1 MSFHSQTV
9 LDSTKNNQKDT
20 LLNSINKD
28 LKVDNTA
35 LLQRTNSLPINR
47 INTNDTSKIN
57 QNFVLKDTIVMSFLK
72 YKISQS
78 VDSSIFN
85 VLKIIN
91 YKKNKFEGL
100 IETKLPEG
108 WHGIGLPSGNVSIES
123 GDSLFIPFRLIMP
136 NKVYG
141 GQAYVITTFLK
152 SNKDKY
158 FGTFFID
165 VPVKSDWF
173 LKVNS
178 NTIYFNELYDLKDF
192 KVLLSNRGNVSELI
206 KLTFEAGKLLNL
218 IGFNE
223 LNNFVYIDIP
233 AGTDTILNYNVSY
246 KKDLDNN
253 ENYPVNIERETTLR
267 IIASCG
273 KTKRETIQF
282 RKVRSYFVLQ
292 KNQSESPLNLNLQV
306 GNLLSSSRPFI
317 FGNVYGSILFTKKR
331 ELSYLIG
338 IQNQILN
345 TPNNN
350 LGSYIQ
356 SLPLRINYKEP
367 KYNISIGNLALN
379 NSFGGI
385 LGTGFVT
392 ELNLVKN
399 NIFKIGAVKNLSPNS
414 NSGLMIDH
422 QISIIKKVKLNTNIL
437 YINNLFPNNKNNTFM
452 GNIGSVYSFLKHHS
466 FNGIIG
472 ISRVKYFDGIG
483 QGLNSNDTT
492 IIGINY
498 RLSYLASWDK
508 LKISFLTSKNLSG
521 FLSKNIYYEANGLYE
536 LSKSK
541 KIKFILNRN
550 ILNSSS
556 SPQTFLL
563 SNNKAQIDFI
573 RLSYSSIF
581 RTIFY
586 ETGLMYNGNE
596 QNNYNAFNN
605 FNNIYSNRLKAGF
618 LNVKYKISS
627 QKSISANIS
636 IGYRNNYNISY
647 TNFNYPIIKREVFN
661 SVISAN
667 YLNKFFSVNFG
678 SSYEPFYFNSGN
690 GIYTKIE
697 TQSIFIRPKYERY
710 YLDRT
715 VLLSIFGNYFLQ
727 LPSNSENISINPRI
741 DWSFKNGL
749 TANARININQN
760 STRNS
765 ETGVKSVFRSINL
778 ILGLTKSFDLDQPR
792 SKYYNLKVICYHDIN
807 GNKIREENEPFIPNI
822 LVGIKNNFNNN
833 SQKEEVEN
841 NFSELE
847 LMTNINGEINYINM
861 PFGDYILNFLPVVNL
876 KDLICANGT
885 EQNLYL
891 NSNYNLYVPYSLS
904 YRVKGYVKLNRD
916 ELSSFGKISLKGLR
930 ITAKGSNGEEYAVLT
945 DENGFYAIDVKNAG
959 QYLVKVN
966 NVFGN
971 NFLINYDEQMV
982 DFNGIKLFEL
992 DFVFDEI
999 KRKVNFSN
1007 SEGYKFKFGDN
1018 NAVKNTDNNSDSN
1031 TDNNTDNNKDNK
1043 NTITKNSNN
1052 KSLQRFKSTKNEL
1065 DISKKGSDSIN
1076 NVITTNNRKIKLS
1089 KLDSVTKILN
1099 SNISDNNRNDLE
1111 TQKLKLLAQEIRNQL
1126 DINFR
1131 VAIET
1136 LPINILPNSLLR
1148 QMVRSNIVDTIL
1160 NNDGSKTYFTGSF
1173 KTVLEAEQEAL
1184 NYRKKGLKNAK
1195 ISIGKI
1201 K

>member
-1 MSFHSQTV
+1 MLILSFQSQTA
-9 LDSTKNNQKDT
+9 LDSTKNNLKDT
-20 LLNSINKD
+20 LLQPISTD
-28 LKVDNTA
+28 LKVDNTS

-47 INTNDTSKIN
+47 INANDTITAN
-57 QNFVLKDTIVMSFLK
+57 QNLVLKDTVVMSFLK
-72 YKISQS
+72 YKISHS
-78 VDSSIFN
+78 ADSSIFN

-91 YKKNKFEGL
+91 YKKEKFEGL
-100 IETKLPEG
+100 IETILPEG
-108 WHGIGLPSGNVSIES
+108 WHGIGLPMGKVSIEP
-123 GDSLFIPFRLIMP
+123 GDSFFIPFRLIEP

-141 GQAYVITTFLK
+141 GQAYVITSFLK
-152 SNKDKY
+152 SNKEKY

-173 LKVNS
+173 MKVNS

-192 KVLLSNRGNVSELI
+192 KILLSNKGNVSELI

-223 LNNFVYIDIP
+223 LNNFVYISLP
-233 AGTDTILNYNVSY
+233 AGSDTILNYNVSY
-246 KKDLDNN
+246 KKELNNN
-253 ENYPVNIERETTLR
+253 ESYLDNIERETTLR
-267 IIASCG
+267 VIASNG

-292 KNQSESPLNLNLQV
+292 KNQSQSPLNFNLQV
-306 GNLLSSSRPFI
+306 GNLLSATQPFI
-317 FGNVYGSILFTKKR
+317 FANVYGSILFTKKR
-331 ELSYLIG
+331 ELSYLFG
-338 IQNQILN
+338 LQNQVFN
-345 TPNNN
+345 TPNINTGT
-350 LGSYIQ
+350 LIQ

-367 KYNISIGNLALN
+367 KYNISVGNLALN

-385 LGTGFVT
+385 IGTGVVA
-392 ELNLVKN
+392 ELNSIKN

-414 NSGLMIDH
+414 NAGLMIDH
-422 QISIIKKVKLNTNIL
+422 KISILNKIKLNTNIL
-437 YINNLFPNNKNNTFM
+437 YINNLFLNNKNNTFM
-452 GNIGSVYSFLKHHS
+452 GNIGSGYSFYKHHS
-466 FNGIIG
+466 LNGLIG
-472 ISRVKYFDGIG
+472 ISRVKYFETIA

-498 RLSYLASWDK
+498 RLSYSGSWDK
-508 LKISFLTSKNLSG
+508 LKITALTSRNING
-521 FLSKNIYYEANGLYE
+521 IFSKNIYYEANGVYE
-536 LSKSK
+536 LSKVSK
-541 KIKFILNRN
+541 IRFILNRN
-550 ILNSSS
+550 IINSSS
-556 SPQTFLL
+556 SFQTYLL
-563 SNNKAQIDFI
+563 NNNKAQIDLV

-605 FNNIYSNRLKAGF
+605 FNNIYSNRLKACF
-618 LNVKYKISS
+618 LNVKHKISS

-636 IGYRNNYNISY
+636 IGYRNNYNISF
-647 TNFNYPIIKREVFN
+647 TNSNYPVIKREVFN
-661 SVISAN
+661 SIISAN
-667 YLNKFFSVNFG
+667 YLNKFFTINFG
-678 SSYEPFYFNSGN
+678 TSYEPFYFNSGN

-715 VLLSIFGNYFLQ
+715 VLLSIYGNYYLQ

-741 DWSFKNGL
+741 DWLFKNGL

-765 ETGVKSVFRSINL
+765 ETGVKSVFRNINL
-778 ILGLTKSFDLDQPR
+778 ILGITKSFDLDQPR

-822 LVGIKNNFNNN
+822 LVSIKNKLNNN
-833 SQKEEVEN
+833 SPTEEEES
-841 NFSELE
+841 NFSEIE

-861 PFGDYILNFLPVVNL
+861 PFGNYMLNFLPVVNL
-876 KDLICANGT
+876 KDLICANGA
-885 EQNLYL
+885 EQDLYM
-891 NSNYNLYVPYSLS
+891 NSNYNLYVPYSQS

-916 ELSSFGKISLKGLR
+916 TLSSLGKISLKGVR
-930 ITAKGSNGEEYAVLT
+930 ITAKGNKGEEFAALT
-945 DENGFYAIDVKNAG
+945 DENGFYAIDIKNAG

-966 NVFGN
+966 NVFGDK
-971 NFLINYDEQMV
+971 FLINYDEQMV
-982 DFNGIKLFEL
+982 DFNGLKLFEL
-992 DFVFDEI
+992 DFVFNET

-1007 SEGYKFKFGDN
+1007 SEGYKFKFGE
-1018 NAVKNTDNNSDSN
+1018 
-1031 TDNNTDNNKDNK
+1031 NNTDNNAEDNTEN
-1043 NTITKNSNN
+1043 NTENKTDNNSNN
-1052 KSLQRFKSTKNEL
+1052 NNKLLQRFKSNKNES
-1065 DISKKGSDSIN
+1065 DISKKRNDSIN
-1076 NVITTNNRKIKLS
+1076 NVIATNDRKIKLT
-1089 KLDSVTKILN
+1089 KLDSITNILN

-1126 DINFR
+1126 GINFR

-1136 LPINILPNSLLR
+1136 IPINILPNSLLR
-1148 QMVRSNIVDTIL
+1148 QMIRLNVIDTTL
-1160 NNDGSKTYFTGSF
+1160 NNDGSKTFFTGSF
-1173 KTVLEAEQEAL
+1173 KTVIEAEQEAL

-1195 ISIGKI
+1195 ISIDKT

>member
-1 MSFHSQTV
+1 MSFQSQTA
-9 LDSTKNNQKDT
+9 LDSTKNNQSDT
-20 LLNSINKD
+20 LLQPINKD
-28 LKVDNTA
+28 LKVDNTS

-47 INTNDTSKIN
+47 INANDTVKAN
-57 QNFVLKDTIVMSFLK
+57 QNLVLKDTVVMSFLK
-72 YKISQS
+72 YKISHS
-78 VDSSIFN
+78 ADSSIFN

-91 YKKNKFEGL
+91 YKKETFDGL

-108 WHGIGLPSGNVSIES
+108 WHGIGLPMGKVSIEP
-123 GDSLFIPFRLIMP
+123 GDSFFIPFRLIEP

-141 GQAYVITTFLK
+141 GQAYVITSFLK
-152 SNKDKY
+152 SNKEKY

-173 LKVNS
+173 MKVNS

-192 KVLLSNRGNVSELI
+192 KILLSNKGNVSELI

-223 LNNFVYIDIP
+223 LNNFVYITLP
-233 AGTDTILNYNVSY
+233 AGSDTTLNYNVSY
-246 KKDLDNN
+246 KKDLNNN
-253 ENYPVNIERETTLR
+253 ESYLDNIERETTLR
-267 IIASCG
+267 VIASNG

-292 KNQSESPLNLNLQV
+292 KNQSQSPLNFNLQV
-306 GNLLSSSRPFI
+306 GNLLSATQPFI

-331 ELSYLIG
+331 ELSYLFG
-338 IQNQILN
+338 LQNQVFN
-345 TPNNN
+345 TPNINT
-350 LGSYIQ
+350 GSFIQ
-356 SLPLRINYKEP
+356 GLPLRINYKEP
-367 KYNISIGNLALN
+367 KYNISIGNLPLN

-385 LGTGFVT
+385 IGTGIVA
-392 ELNLVKN
+392 ELNLIKN

-414 NSGLMIDH
+414 NAGLLIDH
-422 QISIIKKVKLNTNIL
+422 QISILNKIKLNTNIF
-437 YINNLFPNNKNNTFM
+437 YINNLFLNNKNNTFM
-452 GNIGSVYSFLKHHS
+452 GNIGSGYSFYKHHS
-466 FNGIIG
+466 LNGLIG
-472 ISRVKYFDGIG
+472 ISRVKYFEAIA

-498 RLSYLASWDK
+498 RLSYSGSWDK
-508 LKISFLTSKNLSG
+508 LKISALTSRNING
-521 FLSKNIYYEANGLYE
+521 IFSKNIYYEANGVYE
-536 LSKSK
+536 LSKVSK
-541 KIKFILNRN
+541 IRFISNRN
-550 ILNSSS
+550 IINSSS
-556 SPQTFLL
+556 SFQTYLL
-563 SNNKAQIDFI
+563 NNNKAQIDLV

-581 RTIFY
+581 RSIFY

-605 FNNIYSNRLKAGF
+605 FNNIYSNRLKACF
-618 LNVKYKISS
+618 LNVKHKISS

-636 IGYRNNYNISY
+636 IGYRNNYNISF
-647 TNFNYPIIKREVFN
+647 TNSNYPVIKREVFN
-661 SVISAN
+661 SIISAN
-667 YLNKFFSVNFG
+667 YLNKFFTINFG
-678 SSYEPFYFNSGN
+678 SSYEPYYFNSGN

-715 VLLSIFGNYFLQ
+715 VLLSIYGNYYLQ

-741 DWSFKNGL
+741 DWLFKNGL

-760 STRNS
+760 STRNT
-765 ETGVKSVFRSINL
+765 ETGVKSVFRNINL
-778 ILGLTKSFDLDQPR
+778 ILGITKSFDLDQPR

-822 LVGIKNNFNNN
+822 LVGIKNKFNDN
-833 SQKEEVEN
+833 SITEEEQS
-841 NFSELE
+841 NFSEIE

-861 PFGDYILNFLPVVNL
+861 PFGNYLLNFLPVVNL
-876 KDLICANGT
+876 KDLICANGS
-885 EQNLYL
+885 EQDLYM

-916 ELSSFGKISLKGLR
+916 TLSSLGKISLKGVR
-930 ITAKGSNGEEYAVLT
+930 ITAKGNKGEEFAVLT
-945 DENGFYAIDVKNAG
+945 DENGFYAIDIKNAG

-971 NFLINYDEQMV
+971 KFLINYDEQMV
-982 DFNGIKLFEL
+982 DFNGLKLFEL
-992 DFVFDEI
+992 DFVFNET

-1007 SEGYKFKFGDN
+1007 SEGYKFKFGE
-1018 NAVKNTDNNSDSN
+1018 
-1031 TDNNTDNNKDNK
+1031 NNTDNNAEDNTENK
-1043 NTITKNSNN
+1043 TENNTENNSNN
-1052 KSLQRFKSTKNEL
+1052 NNKLLQRFNSNKNEQ
-1065 DISKKGSDSIN
+1065 DISKKRNDSIN
-1076 NVITTNNRKIKLS
+1076 NVIATNDRKIKVS
-1089 KLDSVTKILN
+1089 KLDSITNILN

-1126 DINFR
+1126 GINFR

-1136 LPINILPNSLLR
+1136 LPINISPNSLLR
-1148 QMVRSNIVDTIL
+1148 QMIRLNVIDSTL
-1160 NNDGSKTYFTGSF
+1160 NNDGSKTFFTGSF
-1173 KTVLEAEQEAL
+1173 KTVIEAEQEAL
-1184 NYRKKGLKNAK
+1184 NYRKKGLNNAK
-1195 ISIGKI
+1195 ISIDKT

>member
-1 MSFHSQTV
+1 LQP
-9 LDSTKNNQKDT
+9 
-20 LLNSINKD
+20 INKD
-28 LKVDNTA
+28 LKLDNTS
-35 LLQRTNSLPINR
+35 LLQRTNSVPINR
-47 INTNDTSKIN
+47 INANNTFTAN
-57 QNFVLKDTIVMSFLK
+57 QNLVLKDTVVMSFLK
-72 YKISQS
+72 YKISHS
-78 VDSSIFN
+78 ADSSIFN

-91 YKKNKFEGL
+91 YKKETFDGL

-108 WHGIGLPSGNVSIES
+108 WHGIGLPMGKVSIEP
-123 GDSLFIPFRLIMP
+123 GDSFFIPFRLIEP

-141 GQAYVITTFLK
+141 GQAYVITSFLK
-152 SNKDKY
+152 SNKEKY

-173 LKVNS
+173 MKVNS

-192 KVLLSNRGNVSELI
+192 KILLSNKGNVSELI

-223 LNNFVYIDIP
+223 LNNFVYISLP
-233 AGTDTILNYNVSY
+233 AGSDTILNYNVSY
-246 KKDLDNN
+246 KKELNNN
-253 ENYPVNIERETTLR
+253 ESYLDNIERETTLR
-267 IIASCG
+267 VIASNG

-292 KNQSESPLNLNLQV
+292 KNQSQSPLNFNLQV
-306 GNLLSSSRPFI
+306 GNLLSATQPFI

-331 ELSYLIG
+331 ELSYLFG
-338 IQNQILN
+338 LQNQVFN
-345 TPNNN
+345 TPNINTGT
-350 LGSYIQ
+350 LIQ

-367 KYNISIGNLALN
+367 KYNISVGNLALN

-385 LGTGFVT
+385 IGTGVVA
-392 ELNLVKN
+392 ELNSIKN
-399 NIFKIGAVKNLSPNS
+399 NIFIIGAVKNLSPNS
-414 NSGLMIDH
+414 NAGLLIDH
-422 QISIIKKVKLNTNIL
+422 QISILNKIKLNTNIL
-437 YINNLFPNNKNNTFM
+437 YINNLFLNNKNNTFM
-452 GNIGSVYSFLKHHS
+452 GNIGSGYSFYKHHS
-466 FNGIIG
+466 LNGVIG
-472 ISRVKYFDGIG
+472 ISRVKYFEAIA

-498 RLSYLASWDK
+498 RLSYSGSWDK
-508 LKISFLTSKNLSG
+508 LKITALTSKNING
-521 FLSKNIYYEANGLYE
+521 IFSKTIYYEANGVYE
-536 LSKSK
+536 LSKLSK
-541 KIKFILNRN
+541 IRLILNRN
-550 ILNSSS
+550 IINSSS
-556 SPQTFLL
+556 SFQTYLL
-563 SNNKAQIDFI
+563 NNNKAQIDFV

-581 RTIFY
+581 RSIFY

-605 FNNIYSNRLKAGF
+605 FNNIYSNRLKACF
-618 LNVKYKISS
+618 LNVKHKISS

-636 IGYRNNYNISY
+636 IGYRNNYNISF
-647 TNFNYPIIKREVFN
+647 TNSNYPVIKREVFN
-661 SVISAN
+661 SIISAN
-667 YLNKFFSVNFG
+667 YLNKFFTINFG
-678 SSYEPFYFNSGN
+678 TSYEPFYFNSGN

-715 VLLSIFGNYFLQ
+715 VLLSIYGNYYLQ

-741 DWSFKNGL
+741 DWLFKNGL

-765 ETGVKSVFRSINL
+765 ETGVKSVFRNINL
-778 ILGLTKSFDLDQPR
+778 ILGITKSFDLDQPR

-822 LVGIKNNFNNN
+822 LVGIKNKLNNN
-833 SQKEEVEN
+833 SPTEEEES
-841 NFSELE
+841 NFSEIE

-861 PFGDYILNFLPVVNL
+861 PFGNYMLNFLPVVNL
-876 KDLICANGT
+876 KDLICANGA
-885 EQNLYL
+885 EQDLYM
-891 NSNYNLYVPYSLS
+891 NSNYNLYVPYSQS

-916 ELSSFGKISLKGLR
+916 TLSSLGKISLKGVR
-930 ITAKGSNGEEYAVLT
+930 ITAKGNKGEEFAALT
-945 DENGFYAIDVKNAG
+945 DENGFYAIDIKNAG

-971 NFLINYDEQMV
+971 KFLINYDEQMV
-982 DFNGIKLFEL
+982 DFNGLKLFEL
-992 DFVFDEI
+992 DFVFNET

-1007 SEGYKFKFGDN
+1007 SEGYKFKFGEN
-1018 NAVKNTDNNSDSN
+1018 NTDNNAEDN
-1031 TDNNTDNNKDNK
+1031 TDNNTENNTN
-1043 NTITKNSNN
+1043 NNSNN
-1052 KSLQRFKSTKNEL
+1052 NNKLLQRLKSKRNES
-1065 DISKKGSDSIN
+1065 DISKKRNDSIN
-1076 NVITTNNRKIKLS
+1076 NVIATNDRKIKLT
-1089 KLDSVTKILN
+1089 KLDSITNILN

-1126 DINFR
+1126 GINFR

-1136 LPINILPNSLLR
+1136 IPINISPNSLLR
-1148 QMVRSNIVDTIL
+1148 QMIRLNVIDSTL
-1160 NNDGSKTYFTGSF
+1160 NNDGSKTFFTGSF
-1173 KTVLEAEQEAL
+1173 KTVIEAEQEAL

-1195 ISIGKI
+1195 ISIDKT